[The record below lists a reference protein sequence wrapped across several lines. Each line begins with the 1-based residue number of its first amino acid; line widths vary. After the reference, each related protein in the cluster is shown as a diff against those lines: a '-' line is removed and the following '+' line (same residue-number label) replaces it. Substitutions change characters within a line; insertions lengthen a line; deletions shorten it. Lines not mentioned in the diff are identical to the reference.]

1 MATLVGIY
9 LTLLAFSLVGLMYVQ
24 ARAGKVDLLCTRNFF
39 ILGFIIF
46 QLTGGAASLFFDEY
60 GYFRIQNFTLTP
72 VIYAIMSTIFTV
84 LLLLFYSKG
93 WITAK
98 LAQRFRLQPVAAGAG
113 SLLTLAWVFIGV
125 GIAFRFGFVYI
136 PIIGGGFDML
146 GNGMLA
152 AAAGMATWAAVSRL
166 SNPFVLLLTLAVIGV
181 AGIVT
186 IAGDFGRRDLLGV
199 IGCIGWAAFHGYWK
213 HLGFKAAW
221 WRLVVVGSAGF
232 LFLAAFTAARE
243 GNFRDKS
250 ATDILASLQG
260 ADVGSGA
267 WDLITGQNA
276 GANSMWVIEQYPKNR
291 DFDTLHTL
299 RSVLYF
305 PIPRTFAPN
314 KPIALALSMPDDAG
328 IRNKPENWNI
338 GPGIIGHIAHD
349 NGWIAMIPYALLI
362 GLYLRF
368 FDEIVRQ
375 NPLNPFA
382 ILPMGVALGQFIGMP
397 RGEFALF
404 FVLSIVYSFGTFAV
418 MMFCY
423 QGMKILGWTI
433 RPDTEA
439 ELYDEKLAETYG
451 DDSHA
456 PHDPHDP
463 HNASEPAA

>member
-1 MATLVGIY
+1 MATLCGIY
-9 LTLLAFSLVGLMYVQ
+9 LTLLAFFLIGLMYVQ
-24 ARAGKVDLLCTRNFF
+24 ARRDRVDLLCTRNFF
-39 ILGFIIF
+39 ILGFIVF
-46 QLTGGAASLFFDEY
+46 QLTGGAASLFFNEW
-60 GYFRIQNFTLTP
+60 GYFHIQNYSVTP
-72 VIYAIMSTIFTV
+72 LIYSIACTIFTV
-84 LLLLFYSKG
+84 LLLAFYAKG
-93 WITAK
+93 WITAR
-98 LAQRFRLQPVAAGAG
+98 LAHRFRLQPVAAGAG

-125 GIAFRFGFVYI
+125 GMAFRFGFVYI
-136 PIIGGGFDML
+136 PLIGGGFDML

-166 SNPFVLLLTLAVIGV
+166 MNPFVVVLTAGVIVVAAV
-181 AGIVT
+181 VT
-186 IAGDFGRRDLLGV
+186 ISGDFGRRDLLGV

-243 GNFRDKS
+243 GSFRDKS
-250 ATDILASLQG
+250 STEILASLQG

-276 GANSMWVIEQYPKNR
+276 GANSMWIMEEYPENR
-291 DFDTLHTL
+291 DFDTFHTL
-299 RSVLYF
+299 RSVVLF
-305 PIPRTFAPN
+305 PIPRTFIPEL
-314 KPIALALSMPDDAG
+314 KPVALALSMPDDAG

-349 NGWIAMIPYALLI
+349 NGWLAMIPYALFI

-368 FDEIVRQ
+368 FDEVVRR

-418 MMFCY
+418 MMLCY

-433 RPDTEA
+433 RPDAEE
-439 ELYDEKLAETYG
+439 ELYDEELAEHYG
-451 DDSHA
+451 DEAYDHA
-456 PHDPHDP
+456 
-463 HNASEPAA
+463 AEPSF

>member
-1 MATLVGIY
+1 MATLCGIY
-9 LTLLAFSLVGLMYVQ
+9 LTLLAFFLIGLMYVQ

-39 ILGFIIF
+39 ILGFIVF
-46 QLTGGAASLFFDEY
+46 QLTGGAASLFFNEW
-60 GYFRIQNFTLTP
+60 GYFHIQNYSVTP
-72 VIYAIMSTIFTV
+72 LIYSIACTVFTV
-84 LLLLFYSKG
+84 LLLLFYAKG
-93 WITAK
+93 WITAR
-98 LAQRFRLQPVAAGAG
+98 LAERFRLQPVAAGAG

-125 GIAFRFGFVYI
+125 GMAFRFGFVRI
-136 PIIGGGFDML
+136 PLVGGGFDML

-166 SNPFVLLLTLAVIGV
+166 LNPFVVLLTLSVIAV
-181 AGIVT
+181 AGVVT
-186 IAGDFGRRDLLGV
+186 IYGDFGRRDLLGV

-243 GNFRDKS
+243 GSFRDKS
-250 ATDILASLQG
+250 STEILSSLQG

-276 GANSMWVIEQYPKNR
+276 GANSMWIMENYPENR
-291 DFDTLHTL
+291 DFDTFHTL
-299 RSVLYF
+299 RSVVLF
-305 PIPRTFAPN
+305 PIPRTFIPEL
-314 KPIALALSMPDDAG
+314 KPVALALSMPDDAG

-349 NGWIAMIPYALLI
+349 NGWLAMIPYALFI

-368 FDEIVRQ
+368 FDEVVRQ

-418 MMFCY
+418 MMLCY

-433 RPDTEA
+433 RPDAEE
-439 ELYDEKLAETYG
+439 ELYDEELAEHYG
-451 DDSHA
+451 DDAYDHA
-456 PHDPHDP
+456 
-463 HNASEPAA
+463 AEPSF

>member
-1 MATLVGIY
+1 MATLCGIY
-9 LTLLAFSLVGLMYVQ
+9 LTLLAFSLMGLMYVQ
-24 ARAGKVDLLCTRNFF
+24 ARRDQVDLLCTRNFF
-39 ILGFIIF
+39 ILGFIVF
-46 QLTGGAASLFFDEY
+46 QLTGGAASLFFDEW
-60 GYFRIQNFTLTP
+60 GYFTIQNFSVTP
-72 VIYAIMSTIFTV
+72 LIYSIACTIFTV
-84 LLLLFYSKG
+84 LLLLFYAKG
-93 WITAK
+93 WITAR
-98 LAQRFRLQPVAAGAG
+98 LAWRFRLQPVAAGAG

-125 GIAFRFGFVYI
+125 GMAFRFGFVYI
-136 PIIGGGFDML
+136 PLIGGGFDML

-166 SNPFVLLLTLAVIGV
+166 MNPFVVVLTAGVIVV
-181 AGIVT
+181 AGVVT
-186 IAGDFGRRDLLGV
+186 ISGDFGRRDLLGV

-243 GNFRDKS
+243 GSFRDKS
-250 ATDILASLQG
+250 STEILASLQG

-276 GANSMWVIEQYPKNR
+276 GANSMWIVENYPENR
-291 DFDTLHTL
+291 GFDTFHTA
-299 RSVLYF
+299 RSIVLF
-305 PIPRTFAPN
+305 PIPRTFIEDI
-314 KPIALALSMPDDAG
+314 KPVALALSMPDDAG

-338 GPGIIGHIAHD
+338 GPGIIGHICHD
-349 NGWIAMIPYALLI
+349 NGWLAMIPYALFI

-368 FDEIVRQ
+368 FDEVVRQ

-404 FVLSIVYSFGTFAV
+404 FVLSVVYSFGTFAV
-418 MMFCY
+418 MMLCY

-433 RPDTEA
+433 RPDPEQ
-439 ELYDEKLAETYG
+439 ELYDEELAADYGDETYDG
-451 DDSHA
+451 TA
-456 PHDPHDP
+456 
-463 HNASEPAA
+463 EPA

>member
-1 MATLVGIY
+1 MATLCGIY
-9 LTLLAFSLVGLMYVQ
+9 LTLLAFFLIGLMYFQ

-39 ILGFIIF
+39 ILGFIVF
-46 QLTGGAASLFFDEY
+46 QLTGGAASLFFNEW
-60 GYFRIQNFTLTP
+60 GYFHIQNYSVTP
-72 VIYAIMSTIFTV
+72 LIYSIACTIFTV
-84 LLLLFYSKG
+84 LLLAFYAKG
-93 WITAK
+93 WITAR

-125 GIAFRFGFVYI
+125 GMAFRFGFVYI
-136 PIIGGGFDML
+136 PLIGGGFDML

-166 SNPFVLLLTLAVIGV
+166 MNPFVVVLTAGVIVVAAV
-181 AGIVT
+181 VT
-186 IAGDFGRRDLLGV
+186 ISGDFGRRDLLGV

-243 GNFRDKS
+243 GSFRDKS
-250 ATDILASLQG
+250 STEILSSLQG

-276 GANSMWVIEQYPKNR
+276 GANSMWIMENYPENR
-291 DFDTLHTL
+291 DFDTFHTL
-299 RSVLYF
+299 RSVVLF
-305 PIPRTFAPN
+305 PIPRTFIPEL
-314 KPIALALSMPDDAG
+314 KPVALALSMPDDAG

-349 NGWIAMIPYALLI
+349 NGWLAMIPYALFI

-368 FDEIVRQ
+368 FDEVVRQ

-418 MMFCY
+418 MMLCY

-433 RPDTEA
+433 RPDAEE
-439 ELYDEKLAETYG
+439 ELYDQELAEHYG
-451 DDSHA
+451 EEAYDHA
-456 PHDPHDP
+456 
-463 HNASEPAA
+463 EPSF

>member
-1 MATLVGIY
+1 MATLCGIY
-9 LTLLAFSLVGLMYVQ
+9 LTLLAFFLIGLMYFQ

-39 ILGFIIF
+39 ILGFIVF
-46 QLTGGAASLFFDEY
+46 QLTGGAASLFFNEW
-60 GYFRIQNFTLTP
+60 GYFHIQNYSVTP
-72 VIYAIMSTIFTV
+72 LIYSIACTIFTV
-84 LLLLFYSKG
+84 LLLAFYAKG
-93 WITAK
+93 WITAR

-125 GIAFRFGFVYI
+125 GMAFRFGFVYI
-136 PIIGGGFDML
+136 PLIGGGFDML

-166 SNPFVLLLTLAVIGV
+166 MNPFVVVLTAGVIVVAAV
-181 AGIVT
+181 VT
-186 IAGDFGRRDLLGV
+186 ISGDFGRRDLLGV

-243 GNFRDKS
+243 GSFRDKS
-250 ATDILASLQG
+250 STEILASLQG

-276 GANSMWVIEQYPKNR
+276 GANSMWIMEEYPENR
-291 DFDTLHTL
+291 DFDTFHTL
-299 RSVLYF
+299 RSVVLF
-305 PIPRTFAPN
+305 PIPRTFIPEL
-314 KPIALALSMPDDAG
+314 KPVALALSMPDDAG

-349 NGWIAMIPYALLI
+349 NGWLAMIPYALFI

-368 FDEIVRQ
+368 FDEVVRQ

-418 MMFCY
+418 MMLCY

-433 RPDTEA
+433 RPDAEE
-439 ELYDEKLAETYG
+439 ELYDEELAEHYG
-451 DDSHA
+451 DEAYDHA
-456 PHDPHDP
+456 
-463 HNASEPAA
+463 AEPSF